1 MVSQRIAVGVVFVMA
16 MFMAIMDTT
25 IVNVAVPTLAR
36 DFHVRATSVDV
47 VVVAFLVSLAVSI
60 PASGWLSDRVGAKRV
75 LLVAVGVFT
84 AASALC
90 GVAQTLPEL
99 VAFRVV
105 QGVGGGMLTP
115 VGMAMLYRTFPQ
127 EERIRTSRILV
138 IPTAFAPALGPIV
151 GGVLVTELS
160 WRWVFY
166 VNLPI
171 GMAALCFGAAFLN
184 EQREPCSGRLDT
196 AGLALSGAGFGALM
210 FAVTEG
216 PARGWLSTPIIGAG
230 IAGVALIAA
239 LILVELSVPQPMID
253 LRLFADRLFRTG
265 VLIIFLGTMTFLGVL
280 YVVPLLYQD
289 GFGTSALVSGLSTFP
304 EAIGVMLGA
313 QVATRLYPRVG
324 PRRIIA
330 GGLSGI
336 AVVTLSMGTVGA
348 GSAALWEMRGLL
360 LLLGCAMGHVFA
372 PCQTAAFATISGQA
386 TARASTLYNA
396 MRQLG
401 SAVGVA
407 FLSTVMDSAGTARE
421 LGHPVRANLTAYHLA
436 FATASV
442 VALIAGAI
450 ALTIRDEDA
459 VATMRRGE
467 DRGLPSRPL
476 RRAAR

>member
-171 GMAALCFGAAFLN
+171 GMAALCFG
-184 EQREPCSGRLDT
+184 RRL
-196 AGLALSGAGFGALM
+196 
-210 FAVTEG
+210 
-216 PARGWLSTPIIGAG
+216 
-230 IAGVALIAA
+230 
-239 LILVELSVPQPMID
+239 
-253 LRLFADRLFRTG
+253 
-265 VLIIFLGTMTFLGVL
+265 
-280 YVVPLLYQD
+280 
-289 GFGTSALVSGLSTFP
+289 P
-304 EAIGVMLGA
+304 E
-313 QVATRLYPRVG
+313 
-324 PRRIIA
+324 
-330 GGLSGI
+330 
-336 AVVTLSMGTVGA
+336 
-348 GSAALWEMRGLL
+348 
-360 LLLGCAMGHVFA
+360 
-372 PCQTAAFATISGQA
+372 
-386 TARASTLYNA
+386 
-396 MRQLG
+396 
-401 SAVGVA
+401 
-407 FLSTVMDSAGTARE
+407 
-421 LGHPVRANLTAYHLA
+421 
-436 FATASV
+436 
-442 VALIAGAI
+442 
-450 ALTIRDEDA
+450 
-459 VATMRRGE
+459 
-467 DRGLPSRPL
+467 
-476 RRAAR
+476 RAA